1 MTGRQGLLNV
11 RRFVVP
17 SAILDTT
24 LQSLTEAGRNGNEA
38 FVLWSGVLDDGGTR
52 LRFTTATRPEQ
63 EPMATPEGLLVVVP
77 GTALTEVNLG
87 CYRRGE
93 ILAGQVHSHPTDAYH
108 SATDNHY
115 PLVTLLG
122 ALSVVIPDFA
132 RDGRHGIDRWAWY
145 RLAGPERWN
154 QVNPATT
161 VTLAP

>member
-1 MTGRQGLLNV
+1 MTDRQGLLNV
-11 RRFVVP
+11 RRFVIP

-24 LQSLTEAGRNGNEA
+24 LQSLTEAGRDGNEA
-38 FVLWSGVLDDGGTR
+38 FVLWSGVLEDGGVR

-63 EPMATPEGLLVVVP
+63 EPMATPDGLLVVVP
-77 GTALTEVNLG
+77 GTALAEVNLD

-108 SATDNHY
+108 SATDDQY

-132 RDGRHGIDRWAWY
+132 RGGRHGIGQWAWY
-145 RLAGPERWN
+145 RLAGRGRWN
-154 QVNPATT
+154 QVRPATT
-161 VTLAP
+161 VMLES